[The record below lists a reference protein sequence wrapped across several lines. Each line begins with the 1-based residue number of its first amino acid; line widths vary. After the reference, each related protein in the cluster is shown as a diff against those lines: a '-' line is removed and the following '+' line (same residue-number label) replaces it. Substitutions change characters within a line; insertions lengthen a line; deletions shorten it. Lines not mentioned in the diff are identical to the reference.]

1 MTKLFDISSFLQY
14 PDFKTHLSR
23 SFFRFPTEGSATSS
37 LRSFVYTHRF
47 SLNRFYLSEAAFRS
61 CIEFLSPLLF
71 SCKIPS
77 QNFLKFF
84 SSTRAYV
91 TGISTFLLSQ
101 PSQYRT
107 KTTSKTAISSVSSF
121 RPKSVFFLP
130 FPALYHCTFTNPV
143 PNTLINYSLTASYDR
158 FCEGCESKKC
168 KFAGCAR
175 ARTRESPIFTPH
187 FTVIFTPRFPPHFP
201 SHLRA

>member
-1 MTKLFDISSFLQY
+1 MTDWGL
-14 PDFKTHLSR
+14 
-23 SFFRFPTEGSATSS
+23 
-37 LRSFVYTHRF
+37 
-47 SLNRFYLSEAAFRS
+47 
-61 CIEFLSPLLF
+61 
-71 SCKIPS
+71 
-77 QNFLKFF
+77 

-107 KTTSKTAISSVSSF
+107 KTTSKTAISNVSSF
-121 RPKSVFFLP
+121 LPKSAFFPP
-130 FPALYHCTFTNPV
+130 FPALKHHSFTNSV
-143 PNTLINYSLTASYDR
+143 PITLISSSSTASYDR

-187 FTVIFTPRFPPHFP
+187 YVVIFSPPLRLHFP